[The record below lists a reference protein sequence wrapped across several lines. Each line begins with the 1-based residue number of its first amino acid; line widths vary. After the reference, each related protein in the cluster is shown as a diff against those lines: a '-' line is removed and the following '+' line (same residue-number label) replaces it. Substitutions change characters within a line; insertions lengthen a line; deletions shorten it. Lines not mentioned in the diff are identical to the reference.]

1 MVFFPQGNYMF
12 PEGSLLITMFVLAF
26 ISVISR
32 LCFNVCFV
40 GCIDVVQNMVL
51 WCTFLGGSIGARK
64 NKHLSINVFHTL
76 FKGRLKTI
84 ITVSLYV
91 IVSIISAFLA
101 WSGYRFCL
109 SQHEFGETLPTLGVK
124 LWKLQL
130 ILPYTFTIVS
140 LRYLLEAIRK
150 IRGVGTEDED
160 AVLGL

>member
-1 MVFFPQGNYMF
+1 MF
-12 PEGSLLITMFVLAF
+12 ALAF

-40 GCIDVVQNMVL
+40 GCIDVVQNTVL

-64 NKHLSINVFHTL
+64 NGHLSINVFHTL
-76 FKGRLKTI
+76 FKGRLNKIAVPLTVLLY
-84 ITVSLYV
+84 ITTS
-91 IVSIISAFLA
+91 IVSAFLA

-109 SQHEFGETLPTLGVK
+109 SQCEFGESLPTLGIN

-140 LRYLLEAIRK
+140 LRYFLGAIKKIQGSEA
-150 IRGVGTEDED
+150 GTENEG
-160 AVLGL
+160 VMIL